1 MQQYTTPLPGRTPD
15 KSQPN
20 IVNRD
25 DYKMHILK
33 RQYFDGEYE
42 ILIERWIPETGWT
55 RTQILADRAMLQKIV
70 DVINARDTE

>member
-1 MQQYTTPLPGRTPD
+1 MQLPLTPRAGQTPG
-15 KSQPN
+15 PN

-33 RQYFDGEYE
+33 RQYADGEWE

-55 RTQILADRAMLQKIV
+55 RTQILCEPDELEKIITV
-70 DVINARDTE
+70 LTE